1 MPFVLSCHNCPD
13 RIGLDKLWA
22 QEPAG
27 KPERPIR
34 GSCPLYTTEAYL
46 ENRRVVVTGMGIICP
61 TGNNVAEAW
70 ANTAAGVN
78 GIDVITR
85 YDRSLTQ
92 NQLAGEVKDFN
103 PEHLFGRKEARRI
116 DRVAQFALE
125 ASRQAMEDSGLQ
137 VNDENRYEVGCIV
150 GSGVGG
156 INSFVEAQQ
165 SIDARGHRGI
175 KPLAIP
181 KILSDSSSG
190 MVSLMYRLCGPNYCI
205 VTACASGNN
214 AIGEAMHIIRRGD
227 AKAMLAGAS
236 EAAIVPLTVA
246 GFNNMT
252 ALSRNDDPA
261 SASRP
266 FDLNR
271 DGFVPGEGAGLLMLE
286 DLEHAKERGAKIYA
300 ELLGYGHTSDAH
312 HITAPMETGEGAAKA
327 VEFALQSANLVAEDI
342 DYINA
347 HGTSTPL
354 NDSAETNAIKKSM
367 GEAAYNIPVSSTKS
381 MTGHL
386 LGGGAA
392 IEAVFSIMA
401 IRDDF
406 VPPTIHLQET
416 DPSCDLNYVPNVGC
430 PHPIRNV
437 MSNAFGFGG
446 HNAVL
451 IFGEYR
457 DNGDI

>member
-1 MPFVLSCHNCPD
+1 MRARDL
-13 RIGLDKLWA
+13 RLAEAGLDK
-22 QEPAG
+22 
-27 KPERPIR
+27 KRI
-34 GSCPLYTTEAYL
+34 
-46 ENRRVVVTGMGIICP
+46 VITGMGILCP
-61 TGNNVAEAW
+61 TGNKVEEAW

-78 GIDVITR
+78 GIGYITR
-85 YDRSLTQ
+85 YDRAITQ
-92 NQLAGEVKDFN
+92 NQLAGEVKSFD
-103 PEHLFGRKEARRI
+103 PDEVFGRREARRM

-125 ASRQAMEDSGLQ
+125 ASRQAIEDSGLAITADNMYQ
-137 VNDENRYEVGCIV
+137 VGCII

-165 SIDARGHRGI
+165 GIDTRGHRGI

-181 KILSDSSSG
+181 KILSDSCSG
-190 MVSLMYRLCGPNYCI
+190 TVSMVYNLRGPNHCI

-227 AKAMLAGAS
+227 AVAMVAGAS
-236 EAAIVPLTVA
+236 EAAIVPLCVA

-271 DGFVPGEGAGLLMLE
+271 DGFVPGEGAGILILE
-286 DLEHAKERGAKIYA
+286 ELEHALARDANIYA
-300 ELLGYGHTSDAH
+300 ELMGYGHTSDAY
-312 HITAPMETGEGAAKA
+312 HITAPMETGEGAAMA
-327 VEFALQSANLVAEDI
+327 VEFALRDAGLQATDI

-354 NDSAETNAIKKSM
+354 NDTAETNALKRAL
-367 GEAAYNIPVSSTKS
+367 GETAYSIPVSSTKS

-401 IRDDF
+401 IRDNF
-406 VPPTIHLQET
+406 VPPTIHLEKP
-416 DPSCDLNYVPNVGC
+416 DPSCDLDYVPNEGRAY
-430 PHPIRNV
+430 PTRNV

-446 HNAVL
+446 HNAVV
-451 IFGEYR
+451 IFGEYQN
-457 DNGDI
+457 NGNV

>member
-1 MPFVLSCHNCPD
+1 MSS
-13 RIGLDKLWA
+13 K
-22 QEPAG
+22 
-27 KPERPIR
+27 
-34 GSCPLYTTEAYL
+34 
-46 ENRRVVVTGMGIICP
+46 RVVITGMGIVCP
-61 TGNNVAEAW
+61 TGNTVAEAW
-70 ANTAAGVN
+70 ENTAAGVN
-78 GIDVITR
+78 GIDYITR
-85 YDRSLTQ
+85 YDRQLTQ
-92 NQLAGEVKDFN
+92 NQLAGEVKDFDPN
-103 PEHLFGRKEARRI
+103 QVFGRKEARRI

-125 ASRQAMEDSGLQ
+125 ASRQAIEDSGLR
-137 VNDENRYEVGCIV
+137 VGSDNMYDVGCII

-165 SIDARGHRGI
+165 GIDARGHRGI

-190 MVSLMYRLCGPNYCI
+190 IVSLTYNLRGPNHCI

-214 AIGEAMHIIRRGD
+214 AIGEAMHIILRGD
-227 AKAMLAGAS
+227 ATAMVAGAS

-252 ALSRNDDPA
+252 ALSRNDDP
-261 SASRP
+261 STASRP
-266 FDLNR
+266 FDRNR
-271 DGFVPGEGAGLLMLE
+271 DGFVPGEGAGVLVLE
-286 DLEHAKERGAKIYA
+286 ELDHALDRDAPIYA
-300 ELLGYGHTSDAH
+300 ELLGYGHTSDAY
-312 HITAPMETGEGAAKA
+312 HITAPMESGEGAAKA
-327 VEFALQSANLVAEDI
+327 VEFALRNAELEAQDI

-354 NDSAETNAIKKSM
+354 NDTAETTAIKRAL
-367 GEAAYNIPVSSTKS
+367 GETAYNIPVSSTKS

-401 IRDDF
+401 IRENF
-406 VPPTIHLQET
+406 VPPTIHLH
-416 DPSCDLNYVPNVGC
+416 DPDPTCDLNYVPNEGYS
-430 PHPIRNV
+430 HPIRHA

-457 DNGDI
+457 DNGYK

>member
-1 MPFVLSCHNCPD
+1 MEKK
-13 RIGLDKLWA
+13 RIV
-22 QEPAG
+22 
-27 KPERPIR
+27 I
-34 GSCPLYTTEAYL
+34 
-46 ENRRVVVTGMGIICP
+46 TGMGILCP
-61 TGNNVAEAW
+61 TGNTVAEAW
-70 ANTAAGVN
+70 ANTAAGKN
-78 GIDVITR
+78 GISYITR

-92 NQLAGEVKDFN
+92 NQLAGEVKNFD
-103 PEHLFGRKEARRI
+103 PEAAFGRREARRM

-125 ASRQAMEDSGLQ
+125 ASRQALEDSGLTISAG
-137 VNDENRYEVGCIV
+137 NMYEVGCVI

-165 SIDARGHRGI
+165 GIDARGHRGI

-181 KILSDSSSG
+181 KILSDSCSG
-190 MVSLMYRLCGPNYCI
+190 TVSMRYNLRGPNHCI

-227 AKAMLAGAS
+227 ALAMVAGAS
-236 EAAIVPLTVA
+236 EAAIVPLCVA
-246 GFNNMT
+246 GFNNMK
-252 ALSRNDDPA
+252 ALSRNNDPA
-261 SASRP
+261 TASRP

-271 DGFVPGEGAGLLMLE
+271 DGFVPGEGAGILVLE
-286 DLEHAKERGAKIYA
+286 ELEHALGRGAKIYA
-300 ELLGYGHTSDAH
+300 ELLGYGHTSDAY

-327 VEFALQSANLVAEDI
+327 VALALRDAGLAAADI

-354 NDSAETNAIKKSM
+354 NDTAESNALKQAL
-367 GEAAYNIPVSSTKS
+367 GETVYSIPVSSTKS

-401 IRDDF
+401 IRDNF
-406 VPPTIHLQET
+406 LPPTIHLEAP
-416 DPSCDLNYVPNVGC
+416 DPSCDLHYVPNTGYDHAV
-430 PHPIRNV
+430 RNV

-446 HNAVL
+446 HNAVV
-451 IFGEYR
+451 IFGEYPN
-457 DNGDI
+457 NGNL

>member
-1 MPFVLSCHNCPD
+1 MNN
-13 RIGLDKLWA
+13 
-22 QEPAG
+22 
-27 KPERPIR
+27 
-34 GSCPLYTTEAYL
+34 T
-46 ENRRVVVTGMGIICP
+46 RVVITGMGIVCP

-70 ANTAAGVN
+70 DNTAAGVN
-78 GIDVITR
+78 GIDYITR
-85 YDRSLTQ
+85 YDRQLTQ
-92 NQLAGEVKDFN
+92 NQLAGEVKNFDPN
-103 PEHLFGRKEARRI
+103 QVFGRKEARRI

-125 ASRQAMEDSGLQ
+125 ASRQALEDSGLR
-137 VNDENRYEVGCIV
+137 VDSDNMYDVGCII

-165 SIDARGHRGI
+165 GIDARGHRGI

-190 MVSLMYRLCGPNYCI
+190 IVSLTYNLRGPNHCI

-214 AIGEAMHIIRRGD
+214 AIGEAMHIILRGD
-227 AKAMLAGAS
+227 AKAMVAGAS

-261 SASRP
+261 TASRP
-266 FDLNR
+266 FDRNR
-271 DGFVPGEGAGLLMLE
+271 DGFVPGEGAGVLVLE
-286 DLEHAKERGAKIYA
+286 ELNHALDRDAPIYA
-300 ELLGYGHTSDAH
+300 ELLGYGHTSDAY
-312 HITAPMETGEGAAKA
+312 HITAPMENGEGAAKA
-327 VEFALQSANLVAEDI
+327 VEFALRSAELDARDI

-354 NDSAETNAIKKSM
+354 NDTAETTAIKRAL

-401 IRDDF
+401 IRENF
-406 VPPTIHLQET
+406 VPPTIHLH
-416 DPSCDLNYVPNVGC
+416 DPDPTCDLNYAPNEGYS
-430 PHPIRNV
+430 HPIRHA

-457 DNGDI
+457 DNGYK

>member
-1 MPFVLSCHNCPD
+1 MNS
-13 RIGLDKLWA
+13 K
-22 QEPAG
+22 
-27 KPERPIR
+27 
-34 GSCPLYTTEAYL
+34 
-46 ENRRVVVTGMGIICP
+46 RVVITGLGIVCP
-61 TGNNVAEAW
+61 TGNNVEEAW
-70 ANTAAGVN
+70 ANTAAGMN

-85 YDRSLTQ
+85 YDRRLTQ
-92 NQLAGEVKDFN
+92 NQIAGEVKDFD
-103 PEHLFGRKEARRI
+103 PAALFGRKEARRL

-125 ASRQAMEDSGLQ
+125 ASRQAIEDSGLT
-137 VNDENRYEVGCIV
+137 VTPENQYEIGCVI

-165 SIDARGHRGI
+165 SIDAKGHRGI

-181 KILSDSSSG
+181 KILSDSCSG
-190 MVSLMYRLCGPNYCI
+190 TVSMMYSLRGPNHCI

-214 AIGEAMHIIRRGD
+214 SIGEAMHIIRRGD
-227 AKAMLAGAS
+227 AQVMVAGAS
-236 EAAIVPLTVA
+236 EAAIVPLCVA

-271 DGFVPGEGAGLLMLE
+271 DGFVPGEGAGILILE
-286 DLEHAKERGAKIYA
+286 ALDHAVARGAEIYA
-300 ELLGYGHTSDAH
+300 ELVGYGHTSDAH
-312 HITAPMETGEGAAKA
+312 HITAPMENGEGAAKA
-327 VEFALQSANLVAEDI
+327 IGFALRDASLQAADI

-354 NDSAETNAIKKSM
+354 NDAAETRAIKRAL
-367 GEAAYNIPVSSTKS
+367 GESAYHIPTSSTKS

-392 IEAVFSIMA
+392 IEAVFSVMA
-401 IRDDF
+401 IRHNF
-406 VPPTIHLQET
+406 IPPTIHLEAP
-416 DPSCDLNYVPNVGC
+416 DPECDLDYVPNTGRSHDVGY
-430 PHPIRNV
+430 V

-446 HNAVL
+446 HNAVV
-451 IFGEYR
+451 IFGDYQ
-457 DNGDI
+457 DNGHL

>member
-1 MPFVLSCHNCPD
+1 LEE
-13 RIGLDKLWA
+13 RLDK
-22 QEPAG
+22 
-27 KPERPIR
+27 KRI
-34 GSCPLYTTEAYL
+34 
-46 ENRRVVVTGMGIICP
+46 VVTGMGIVCP
-61 TGNNVAEAW
+61 TGNTVAEAW
-70 ANTAAGVN
+70 RNTAAGTN
-78 GIDVITR
+78 GISFISR
-85 YDRSLTQ
+85 YDRALTQ
-92 NQLAGEVKDFN
+92 NQLAGEVKDFD
-103 PEHLFGRKEARRI
+103 PDALFGRKDARRM

-125 ASRQAMEDSGLQ
+125 ASRQAMEDSGLEIT
-137 VNDENRYEVGCIV
+137 VDNMYEVGCII

-165 SIDARGHRGI
+165 AIDSRGHRGI

-181 KILSDSSSG
+181 KILSDSCSG
-190 MVSLMYRLCGPNYCI
+190 TVSMVYNMRGPNHCI

-214 AIGEAMHIIRRGD
+214 SIGEAMHIIRRGD
-227 AKAMLAGAS
+227 ANAMVAGAS
-236 EAAIVPLTVA
+236 EAAIVPLCVA

-261 SASRP
+261 TASRP

-271 DGFVPGEGAGLLMLE
+271 DGFVPGEGAGILVLE
-286 DLEHAKERGAKIYA
+286 ELNHALARGAKIYA

-312 HITAPMETGEGAAKA
+312 HITAPMESGEGAAKA
-327 VEFALQSANLVAEDI
+327 VAFALRDADLEPEDI

-354 NDSAETNAIKKSM
+354 NDAAETNALKRAL
-367 GEAAYNIPVSSTKS
+367 GETAYNIPVSSTKS

-401 IRDDF
+401 IRENF
-406 VPPTIHLQET
+406 VPPTIHLEEP
-416 DPSCDLNYVPNVGC
+416 DPSCDLNYVPNSG
-430 PHPIRNV
+430 IRHDIRYA

-446 HNAVL
+446 HNAVV
-451 IFGEYR
+451 IFGEYK
-457 DNGDI
+457 DNGNLR

>member
-1 MPFVLSCHNCPD
+1 ME
-13 RIGLDKLWA
+13 K
-22 QEPAG
+22 
-27 KPERPIR
+27 
-34 GSCPLYTTEAYL
+34 
-46 ENRRVVVTGMGIICP
+46 RRVVITGMGIICP
-61 TGNNVAEAW
+61 TGNSVAEAW
-70 ANTAAGVN
+70 ENTAAGLN
-78 GIDVITR
+78 GIDFITR

-92 NQLAGEVKDFN
+92 NQLAGEVKGFDAGRI
-103 PEHLFGRKEARRI
+103 FGRKEARRI

-125 ASRQAMEDSGLQ
+125 ASRQAMEDSGLRIDAG
-137 VNDENRYEVGCIV
+137 NMYEVGCIV

-165 SIDARGHRGI
+165 GIDARGHRGI

-190 MVSLMYRLCGPNYCI
+190 VVSLTYSLRGPNHCI

-214 AIGEAMHIIRRGD
+214 AIGEAMHIILRGD
-227 AKAMLAGAS
+227 AVAMLAGAS

-252 ALSRNDDPA
+252 ALSRNDDPET
-261 SASRP
+261 ASRP
-266 FDLNR
+266 FDLHR
-271 DGFVPGEGAGLLMLE
+271 DGFVPGEGAAMLLLE
-286 DLEHAKERGAKIYA
+286 DLDHAVERGATIHA
-300 ELLGYGHTSDAH
+300 ELLGYGHTSDAY
-312 HITAPMETGEGAAKA
+312 HITAPMESGEGACRA
-327 VEFALQSANLVAEDI
+327 VEIALRSAGLQPEDI

-354 NDSAETNAIKKSM
+354 NDRAETNAIKRAL
-367 GEAAYNIPVSSTKS
+367 GEAAYEIPISSTKS

-401 IRDDF
+401 MRDDF
-406 VPPTIHLQET
+406 MPPTIHLQQP
-416 DPSCDLNYVPNVGC
+416 DPTCDLDYVPNQGRA
-430 PHPIRNV
+430 HPIRHV

-451 IFGEYR
+451 IFGEYQH
-457 DNGDI
+457 NGRA

>member
-1 MPFVLSCHNCPD
+1 MQ
-13 RIGLDKLWA
+13 K
-22 QEPAG
+22 
-27 KPERPIR
+27 
-34 GSCPLYTTEAYL
+34 T
-46 ENRRVVVTGMGIICP
+46 RVVITGMGIVCP

-70 ANTAAGVN
+70 TNTAAGCN
-78 GIDVITR
+78 GIDFITR
-85 YDRSLTQ
+85 YDRALTQ
-92 NQLAGEVKDFN
+92 NQLAGEVKGFDPN
-103 PEHLFGRKEARRI
+103 KVFGRKEARRL

-125 ASRQAMEDSGLQ
+125 ASRQAMDDSGLQ
-137 VNDENRYEVGCIV
+137 VTADNRYDVGCII

-165 SIDARGHRGI
+165 GIDARGHRGI
-175 KPLAIP
+175 KPMAIP
-181 KILSDSSSG
+181 KILSDSCSG
-190 MVSLMYRLCGPNYCI
+190 AVSLQFGLRGPNHCI

-227 AKAMLAGAS
+227 AKAMVAGAS

-252 ALSRNDDPA
+252 ALSRNNDRET
-261 SASRP
+261 ASRP

-271 DGFVPGEGAGLLMLE
+271 DGFVPGEGAGVLILE
-286 DLEHAKERGAKIYA
+286 EREHAMARDARIYA

-312 HITAPMETGEGAAKA
+312 HITAPMESGEGAARA
-327 VEFALQSANLVAEDI
+327 VELAMRDAGIRAEDI

-354 NDSAETNAIKKSM
+354 NDTAETNALKRAL
-367 GEAAYNIPVSSTKS
+367 GEHVYAIPVSSTKS

-386 LGGGAA
+386 LGGGSA

-401 IRDDF
+401 IRENF
-406 VPPTIHLQET
+406 IPPTIHLDT
-416 DPSCDLNYVPNVGC
+416 PDPSCDLNYVPNVGTT
-430 PHPIRNV
+430 HPVRRV

-451 IFGEYR
+451 VFGER
-457 DNGDI
+457 SDNGAV

>member
-1 MPFVLSCHNCPD
+1 MSS
-13 RIGLDKLWA
+13 K
-22 QEPAG
+22 
-27 KPERPIR
+27 
-34 GSCPLYTTEAYL
+34 
-46 ENRRVVVTGMGIICP
+46 RVVITGMGIVCP
-61 TGNNVAEAW
+61 TGNTVAEAW
-70 ANTAAGVN
+70 ENTAAGVN
-78 GIDVITR
+78 GIDYITR
-85 YDRSLTQ
+85 YDRKLTQ
-92 NQLAGEVKDFN
+92 NQLAGEVKDFDPN
-103 PEHLFGRKEARRI
+103 QVFGRKEARRI

-125 ASRQAMEDSGLQ
+125 ASRQAIEDSGLR
-137 VNDENRYEVGCIV
+137 VGSDNMYDVGCII

-165 SIDARGHRGI
+165 GIDARGHRGI

-190 MVSLMYRLCGPNYCI
+190 IVSLTYNLRGPNHCI

-214 AIGEAMHIIRRGD
+214 AIGEAMHIILRGD
-227 AKAMLAGAS
+227 ATAMVAGAS

-252 ALSRNDDPA
+252 ALSRNDDP
-261 SASRP
+261 STASRP
-266 FDLNR
+266 FDRNR
-271 DGFVPGEGAGLLMLE
+271 DGFVPGEGAGVLVLE
-286 DLEHAKERGAKIYA
+286 ELNHALDRDAPIYA
-300 ELLGYGHTSDAH
+300 ELLGYGHTSDAY
-312 HITAPMETGEGAAKA
+312 HITAPMESGEGAAKA
-327 VEFALQSANLVAEDI
+327 VEFALRNAELEAQDI

-354 NDSAETNAIKKSM
+354 NDTAETTAIKRAL
-367 GEAAYNIPVSSTKS
+367 GETAYNIPVSSTKS

-401 IRDDF
+401 IRENF
-406 VPPTIHLQET
+406 VPPTIHLH
-416 DPSCDLNYVPNVGC
+416 DPDPTCDLNYVPNEGYS
-430 PHPIRNV
+430 HPIRHA

-457 DNGDI
+457 DNGYA

>member
-1 MPFVLSCHNCPD
+1 MAE
-13 RIGLDKLWA
+13 G
-22 QEPAG
+22 Q
-27 KPERPIR
+27 
-34 GSCPLYTTEAYL
+34 L
-46 ENRRVVVTGMGIICP
+46 ENKRIVITGMGILCP
-61 TGNNVAEAW
+61 TGNNVADAW

-78 GIDVITR
+78 GIDYISR
-85 YDRSLTQ
+85 YDRKLTQ
-92 NQLAGEVKDFN
+92 NQLAGEVRDFD
-103 PEHLFGRKEARRI
+103 PEAIFGRREARRM

-125 ASRQAMEDSGLQ
+125 ASRQAIEDSGLRITDD
-137 VNDENRYEVGCIV
+137 NMYEVGCII

-165 SIDARGHRGI
+165 GIDARGHRGI

-181 KILSDSSSG
+181 KILSDSCSG
-190 MVSLMYRLCGPNYCI
+190 TVSMIYNLRGPNHCI

-214 AIGEAMHIIRRGD
+214 SIGEAMHIIRRGD
-227 AKAMLAGAS
+227 AKAMIAGAS

-261 SASRP
+261 TASRP

-271 DGFVPGEGAGLLMLE
+271 DGFVPGEGAGILVLE
-286 DLEHAKERGAKIYA
+286 ALDHAVARGAHIYA
-300 ELLGYGHTSDAH
+300 ELLGYGHTSDAY

-327 VEFALQSANLVAEDI
+327 VSFALRDAQLTPDDI

-354 NDSAETNAIKKSM
+354 NDAAETNALKRAL
-367 GEAAYNIPVSSTKS
+367 GERAYEIPVSSTKS

-392 IEAVFSIMA
+392 IEAIFCIMA
-401 IRDDF
+401 IRENF
-406 VPPTIHLQET
+406 VPPTIHLEES
-416 DPSCDLNYVPNVGC
+416 DPTCDLNYVPNLGC
-430 PHPIRNV
+430 EHEISYV

-446 HNAVL
+446 HNAVV
-451 IFGEYR
+451 IFGEYQH
-457 DNGDI
+457 NGNI